1 MSNTSRLGGI
11 GGIAFGVL
19 TFVAF
24 VLASPPGGSYTESS
38 VTDFVANGHRTAVI
52 VSLYLMLFAVVG
64 LLAMLREL
72 TRGSLASALGVMGA
86 AGIAIGWG
94 LGMTPALAMAYGGN
108 TSIDPK
114 VGYTIS
120 EGGFVM
126 LCGVGGVLL
135 GLALIVIAL
144 RMRGWVR
151 WFTGVVGVLGLA
163 SPAWFPFFALVL
175 GSIVLGIWL
184 LTARREPTTA

>member
-1 MSNTSRLGGI
+1 MKDNARIGGI

-19 TFVAF
+19 TFIAF
-24 VLASPPGGSYTESS
+24 VIASPPGGTYTESS
-38 VTDFVANGHRTAVI
+38 VTDFVAKGHRTAVI

-72 TRGSLASALGVMGA
+72 TRGSLASGLGIMGA
-86 AGIAIGWG
+86 AGIAIGWA
-94 LGMTPALAMAYGGN
+94 LGMTPALAKLYGGN

-135 GLALIVIAL
+135 GLALIVTAL
-144 RMRGWVR
+144 RLRGWVR
-151 WFTGVVGVLGLA
+151 WFTVVVGVLALA
-163 SPAWFPFFALVL
+163 SPAWFPFFALLL

-184 LTARREPTTA
+184 LTASREPALA